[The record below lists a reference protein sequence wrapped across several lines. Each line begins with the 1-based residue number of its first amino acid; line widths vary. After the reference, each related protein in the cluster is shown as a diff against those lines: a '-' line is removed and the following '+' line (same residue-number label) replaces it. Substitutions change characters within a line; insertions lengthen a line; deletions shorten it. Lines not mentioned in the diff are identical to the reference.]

1 MGRSVRNDTTFLS
14 SMDLQKL
21 VSALRLPRAGLH
33 NVLVLVGPTASGK
46 TDVSIRLAEE
56 LGAEIVSAD
65 SRQLYK
71 YMDIGT
77 AKPSKDD
84 RARVRHHL
92 IDEFPPDAGV
102 SAGGFGNL
110 GRAVIA
116 DIVGRGRI
124 PLVVGGSGLYVRS
137 LIDGLFEGPGA
148 DDEFRRILEERWSA
162 GEKNEILAELRQVDP
177 VTADSID
184 PTKSRRV
191 IRALEVYHI
200 TGRPISEHHREN
212 KIAIPFQPYLF
223 GLDWERKTLY
233 ARINRRC
240 DEMIG
245 RGLLDEVERLER
257 MGYTD
262 KLNALNT
269 VGYREAFAY
278 RRGEIGYTDMIR
290 LFKQNSRRYAKRQM
304 TWFRADERIYWIT
317 TDETISPADL
327 AIPKAYAILSGVLP
341 PL

>member
-1 MGRSVRNDTTFLS
+1 MALQRIIS
-14 SMDLQKL
+14 S
-21 VSALRLPRAGLH
+21 LRTSHAGLP

-46 TDVSIRLAEE
+46 TEVSLRLAEE

-77 AKPSKDD
+77 AKPSKHE

-92 IDEFPPDAGV
+92 VDEFPPDSGV
-102 SAGGFGNL
+102 SAGDFGSL
-110 GRAVIA
+110 GRAAIA
-116 DIVGRGRI
+116 DIVSRGKI

-148 DDEFRRILEERWSA
+148 DEEFRRILEERWAA
-162 GEKNEILAELRQVDP
+162 GEKADILAELERIDP
-177 VTADSID
+177 VTAQSID

-200 TGRPISEHHREN
+200 TGRPISEHHREH
-212 KIAIPFQPYLF
+212 KFAIPFRPYFF
-223 GLDWERKTLY
+223 GLDWDRKTLY
-233 ARINRRC
+233 ARINVRC
-240 DEMIG
+240 DEMISK
-245 RGLLDEVERLER
+245 GLLDEVEQLER
-257 MGYTD
+257 MGYSH

-278 RRGEIGYTDMIR
+278 RRGEMGYTDMIR
-290 LFKQNSRRYAKRQM
+290 LFKQNSRRYAKRQL
-304 TWFRADERIYWIT
+304 TWFRADARILWIT
-317 TDETISPADL
+317 MNETTSPADI
-327 AIPKAYAILSGVLP
+327 AIPKVYAILSSVLL